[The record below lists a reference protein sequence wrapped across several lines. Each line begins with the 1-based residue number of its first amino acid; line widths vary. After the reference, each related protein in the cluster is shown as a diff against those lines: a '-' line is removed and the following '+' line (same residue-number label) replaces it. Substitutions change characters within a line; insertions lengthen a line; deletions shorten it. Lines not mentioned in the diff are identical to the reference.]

1 MVIGDLVL
9 MEVLQGIRDARV
21 LRATD
26 SILRAFTCR
35 DLAGARR
42 ARSAALAYRQVRAS
56 GVTPRSS
63 IDVLI
68 ACFCLEEGLEL
79 LATDRDYRL
88 MAPILGFRLWE
99 PPFN

>member
-9 MEVLQGIRDARV
+9 MEVLQGIKDARV

-79 LATDRDYRL
+79 LAAGRDYRL